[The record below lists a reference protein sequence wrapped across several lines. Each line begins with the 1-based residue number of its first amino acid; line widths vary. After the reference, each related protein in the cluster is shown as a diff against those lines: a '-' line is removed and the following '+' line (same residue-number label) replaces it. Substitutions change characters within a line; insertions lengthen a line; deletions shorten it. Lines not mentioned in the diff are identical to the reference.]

1 MLNAETYYKDNVK
14 LVHKFARKVF
24 ARAKTIG
31 APMEYEDVFQE
42 ASLVFL
48 KCFQSFDPNAGFAF
62 SSYFSRA
69 FYFEVNKMLAD
80 YETEIIKAGTRSIE
94 DYEANSEECWFLEV
108 IPSDEATPD
117 ELVELAQTARI
128 LTEKVSRNLAIVIEL
143 LVNPQQWM
151 VDELLNLR
159 RHVEYAR
166 SLGIEKRAKPEITI
180 DHICRCLTMIGVF
193 DSSDVNGVKR
203 EVRKLGALI
212 A

>member
-69 FYFEVNKMLAD
+69 FYFEVNKILAD
-80 YETEIIKAGTRSIE
+80 YETEIIKSGTRSIE
-94 DYEANSEECWFLEV
+94 EYEGDSEQAWLLEV
-108 IPSDEATPD
+108 IPSNEPTPE
-117 ELVELAQTARI
+117 ELLELSETSRI
-128 LTEKVSRNLAIVIEL
+128 LVEKVSGNLALVIEL
-143 LVNPQQWM
+143 LVNPHQWM
-151 VDELLNLR
+151 VDELLHLR

-166 SLGIEKRAKPEITI
+166 SQGIEKRAKPEITI
-180 DHICRCLTMIGVF
+180 DHVCRCLTMIGMF
-193 DSSDVNGVKR
+193 DCSDVSNVKR
-203 EVRKLGALI
+203 EVRKLGALV